1 MRITHVFSA
10 TPTLVLAVF
19 SVTALVV
26 GAGCSRGPIEAKAPP
41 SSDHALCFMTAKPS
55 TSALK
60 ADALVLRGREWVQKA
75 RNTGDPGFYLHADAC
90 AKLALE
96 AQPEHAAALV
106 LRGLALLN
114 DHKFVEAKA
123 LAESMLARDR
133 DDVGAWATLSDALLE
148 LGDVD
153 GASRAAQEMMDRKPS
168 LPSYARASYLLWLQG
183 DVDGALQASAWAYDA
198 GKHQKDHEPIAWVL
212 TDAANIFWHKG
223 DVEGALKG
231 YEMALVDKSD
241 FAPALVGKARSLLAQ
256 GGERRFAEAVT
267 LLEKALAHAP
277 SVDAAWTLSHAHAAL
292 GETMK
297 AKEALER
304 AISIGRAGDK
314 RMLAVLLATLNR
326 DLDEAR
332 RALDEDT
339 TARGGVYVDDAEA
352 LLSLREGDLEA
363 AKAWSQRAL
372 ALGTP
377 DPRLTLHRG
386 LILWKSGDAS
396 GKLLVERALE
406 QGASHDPSMVALAR
420 EVLQ

>member
-1 MRITHVFSA
+1 MRT
-10 TPTLVLAVF
+10 TPLIPAV
-19 SVTALVV
+19 VTIVAVI
-26 GAGCSRGPIEAKAPP
+26 GCSRAPVEAKAAP
-41 SSDHALCFMTAKPS
+41 SSDRALCFM
-55 TSALK
+55 SAQADRVGLK

-75 RNTGDPGFYLHADAC
+75 RNSGDPGFYLHADAC

-96 AQPEHAAALV
+96 AQPEHTAALV

-123 LAESMLARDR
+123 LAEQMLARDR

-153 GASRAAQEMMDRKPS
+153 GAARAAQEMMDRKPS
-168 LPSYARASYLLWLQG
+168 LPSYARASYLLWLKG
-183 DVDGALQASAWAYDA
+183 DVDGALQSSAWAYDA
-198 GKHQKDHEPIAWVL
+198 GRNQKDHEPVAWVL

-223 DVEGALKG
+223 DVDGALKG
-231 YEMALVDKSD
+231 YEMALVEKDD
-241 FAPALVGKARSLLAQ
+241 FAPALVGKARALLAQ
-256 GGERRFAEAVT
+256 GGERREAEAVL
-267 LLEKALAHAP
+267 LLERALAHAP

-292 GETMK
+292 GNTAK
-297 AKEALER
+297 ANEAIEQSIR
-304 AISIGRAGDK
+304 IGRAGDK

-332 RALDEDT
+332 RALDDDT
-339 TARGGVYVDDAEA
+339 SARGGVYADDAEA
-352 LLSLREGDLEA
+352 LLSMREGDLDA
-363 AKAWSQRAL
+363 ARTWSQRAM

-377 DPRLTLHRG
+377 DPRIALHRG
-386 LILWKSGDAS
+386 VILWKSGDAS

-406 QGASHDPSMVALAR
+406 QGAKNDAAMVALAR